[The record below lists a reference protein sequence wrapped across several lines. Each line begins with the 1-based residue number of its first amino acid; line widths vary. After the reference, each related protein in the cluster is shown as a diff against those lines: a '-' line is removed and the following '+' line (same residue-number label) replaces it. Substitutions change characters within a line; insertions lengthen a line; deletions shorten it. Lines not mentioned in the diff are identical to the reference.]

1 MVKESKPRRGSLQFW
16 PRVRARRIYPR
27 IRNWPKIENTCFLGF
42 AGYKVGMMHVIAIDN
57 RKYSHT
63 RGEKI
68 FIPITVIE
76 SPPLDVIGIR
86 AYKLTSYGLKSTAD
100 VYSNKLPKYIEKKI
114 KPKPRNKNVSL
125 EKLEKMEFDEIRA
138 IVATRPYLTTIGKK
152 KPEVF
157 EIAVGGKDPNE
168 KLEFLK
174 KYLGKAISVSE
185 VLKEGQLVDVFAVTK
200 GKGFQGAVK
209 RFGVKLLSHK
219 TKGESGRR
227 RPGTLGPWTPARLD
241 YRRGILPGQMGFHT
255 RCEYNKWII
264 KIGKNPEEINPK
276 GGWPH
281 YGVVRN
287 DYILIKGSIPG
298 PAKRLIRLRYAI
310 RPDRRVPEVPPQI
323 VTMYLPR

>member
-27 IRNWPKIENTCFLGF
+27 IRTWPKVEEPCFLGF
-42 AGYKVGMMHVIAIDN
+42 AGYKVGMTHIIAIDN

-68 FIPITVIE
+68 FIPVTVIE
-76 SPPLDVIGIR
+76 TPPIDVIGIR
-86 AYKLTSYGLKSTAD
+86 AYKLTPYGLKTIGD
-100 VYSNKLPKYIEKKI
+100 VWAENLPKYIEKKI
-114 KPKPRNKNVSL
+114 KPRPRNKELSL
-125 EKLEKMEFDEIRA
+125 EKLEKMEFDEVRV
-138 IVATRPYLTTIGKK
+138 IVSTRPHLTTIGKK

-157 EIAVGGKDPNE
+157 EIGLGGRDASE
-168 KLEFLK
+168 KFEFAK
-174 KYLGKAISVSE
+174 KFLGKSIRVSD
-185 VLKEGQLVDVFAVTK
+185 VFKEGQLVDVFAVTK

-227 RPGTLGPWTPARLD
+227 RPGTLGPWTPSKLD
-241 YRRGILPGQMGFHT
+241 YRRGLLPGQVGFHT
-255 RCEYNKWII
+255 RCEYNKWIV
-264 KIGKNPEEINPK
+264 KIGKDPNEINPP

-287 DYILIKGSIPG
+287 DYILLKGSVPG
-298 PAKRLIRLRYAI
+298 PAKRLIRLRYPV
-310 RPDRRVPEVPPQI
+310 RPDRRIPETAPQI
-323 VTMYLPR
+323 VYTYLPR

>member
-1 MVKESKPRRGSLQFW
+1 MTHLIV
-16 PRVRARRIYPR
+16 
-27 IRNWPKIENTCFLGF
+27 
-42 AGYKVGMMHVIAIDN
+42 IDN

-63 RGEKI
+63 RGERI
-68 FIPITVIE
+68 FVPVTVIE
-76 SPPLDVIGIR
+76 TPPIDVIGIR
-86 AYKLTSYGLKSTAD
+86 AYKLTPYGYRALAD
-100 VYSNKLPKYIEKKI
+100 VFSENLPKYLEKKI
-114 KPKPRNKNVSL
+114 KPIPKNKNWDL
-125 EKLEKMEFDEIRA
+125 EKLEKSEFDEVRA

-157 EIAVGGKDPNE
+157 EIAVGGKDPVE

-174 KYLGKAISVSE
+174 KYLGKSISVSD
-185 VLKEGQLVDVFAVTK
+185 VFKEGQLVDVFAVTK

-227 RPGTLGPWTPARLD
+227 RPGTLGPWTPGKLD

-255 RCEYNKWII
+255 RCEYNKWLI

-281 YGVVRN
+281 YGIVKN
-287 DYILIKGSIPG
+287 EYILLKGSVPG
-298 PAKRLIRLRYAI
+298 PAKRLIRLRYPI
-310 RPDRRVPEVPPQI
+310 RPDRTIPTVPPEI
-323 VTMYLPR
+323 VYTYLPR

>member
-16 PRVRARRIYPR
+16 PRVRAKRIYPR
-27 IRNWPKIENTCFLGF
+27 IRNWPRVEENTFLGF

-76 SPPLDVIGIR
+76 TPPLDVIGIR
-86 AYKLTSYGLKSTAD
+86 AYKLTPYGYRCVGD
-100 VYSNKLPKYIEKKI
+100 VYSENLPKYIERKI
-114 KPKPRNKNVSL
+114 KPKPKNKNINL
-125 EKLEKMEFDEIRA
+125 EKLEKMDFDEIRA
-138 IVATRPYLTTIGKK
+138 IVSTRPYLTTIGKK

-157 EIAVGGKDPNE
+157 EIGIGGKDANE
-168 KLEFLK
+168 KLELLK
-174 KYLGKAISVSE
+174 KYLGKELKISE
-185 VLKEGQLVDVFAVTK
+185 VFREGQLVDVFSVTK

-209 RFGVKLLSHK
+209 RFGVKILSHK

-227 RPGTLGPWTPARLD
+227 RAGTLGPWTPGKLD
-241 YRRGILPGQMGFHT
+241 YRRGVLPGQVGYHT

-264 KIGKNPEEINPK
+264 RIGDDPKDINPK

-281 YGVVRN
+281 YGIVRN
-287 DYILIKGSIPG
+287 EYVLLKGSVPG
-298 PAKRLIRLRYAI
+298 PAKRLIRMRYPI
-310 RPDRRVPEVPPQI
+310 RPDKSVPEVPPQI
-323 VTMYLPR
+323 LSTYLPR